1 MRWVFRNIATMLPR
15 FASKLRVK
23 RPLFFALFLSQH
35 SRLLRTDRLQ
45 KGQKMRRSLFKFF
58 AISSAIVF
66 SMSSLTTHAAD
77 DDDAEEKASSGNT
90 VLDSRPLPRAD
101 VPDPLKSWI
110 PWVLKDQP
118 ALSCPFAY
126 NASQDRRC
134 VWPGKVALALN
145 GRSGGT
151 FSYQVDVF
159 AAAYVDLPGSEQAWP
174 QAVMANGKPIE
185 VTGSAPRVLLP
196 VGSHKITGS
205 FVWSTPP
212 ESLSLPNAV
221 GLVELTMNGKTVA
234 QPNLGDNGQLW
245 LAQDADGSDR
255 ATASQLTVRINRLID
270 DTIPARVTTQL
281 ELVASGKN
289 QEVVLPNAVLNG
301 FIPIELKS
309 GLPARVEA
317 DGKLRVQVRAGRWE
331 IMLVARNQ
339 ETLMSLAS
347 PFKRTVD
354 SITAT
359 AAPTPTS
366 AEAKSVA
373 AASPTPATASPN
385 KPSNIVL
392 PTEEVWAFQA
402 HNELRLVTPEGL
414 APVDPAQTTLPQ
426 AWRRFPS
433 FVVQGNDT
441 LKLNES
447 KRGDPQPAPDRLAL
461 RRNIWLDFDGRG
473 YTVQDNI
480 SGSMN
485 SSWRME
491 MPAPS
496 VLGRA
501 AVAGADQFITALAD
515 PKKPAGD
522 GNPAIVGIEVR
533 RGQASVI
540 ADSRIETDSKKL
552 SAVGW
557 RNDFNSVAATLHLPP
572 GWRLIATQGTDASRT
587 AWVAKWTLLDLFLLL
602 MVALSFGRLF
612 GVKWGVIAL
621 AGITLAYHE
630 VGVPIAP
637 WLVALGAIAL
647 IRVLPKDGKFAKF
660 VQAGRVLALL
670 AVALTLLPFM
680 VSQVRQAM
688 YPVLE
693 KKIQTVYSEEG
704 YGRNRVQSNNMN
716 MEMQQAPVAAAVPAP
731 EVQMEI
737 AQKRAEKIE
746 VTGSKMDT
754 NAVKDK
760 SWMLSKQNAQFRLD
774 NYDSKAMIQTG
785 PGLPG
790 WTWNSHELTWS
801 GPVEQSQQLSLWLVS
816 PFWNSVLRI
825 LCVVLLGAMLLCIL
839 ELIKRWPI
847 GLTPKSGEPFYFAS
861 LTAEL
866 GKRNTAAS
874 AAILAASAVAMV
886 ALSLTKAPSAQAQ
899 LPTPELL
906 DQLKGRLTVA
916 PSCLPQCASIPRMSV
931 NAAGDAI
938 SLRLEIHAS
947 EDVAVPLPGGA
958 KEWRAQ
964 QVLVNGK
971 AASALQRDSEGTLWV
986 QVLRGVQQVQLIG
999 TSNELDVI
1007 AFALPLKP
1015 NRVDSQLNGWTLD
1028 GVSDNGQADNSLT
1041 LSRVAGNKKRA
1052 DGNPNGG
1059 DAKQGSIAPFFLV
1072 ERTLS
1077 LGLQWQVT
1085 TRVVRLSPSNTPA
1098 SLEVALLDG
1107 ESITTPEPRAEKGKA
1122 LVSMAP
1128 QTTEVVWESTLKESP
1143 EVTLVAS
1150 KQSNQFEVWQL
1161 NPGTQWHFTLSG
1173 IAVTAHQEDSRWSP
1187 KWQPWPGETV
1197 KIAVSRPTGVQGQ
1210 TLTVDGTLVTVKP
1223 GSRATDTTF
1232 TTTLRS
1238 SRGGQHVILLPE
1250 GAALQNVDIN
1260 GQSQPIRLVGREVRL
1275 PLVPGTQQVKI
1286 TWREAT
1292 GIGARFT
1299 TPQVNVNAP
1308 SVNARIQLIMPSDR
1322 WTLFV
1327 GGPAIGPAVL
1337 IWGVLIVMIA
1347 VAYALGRVKLTPL
1360 KMLQWALLGIGFTQV
1375 HPIAGAIFVGWLFI
1389 LGIRKTHWPAVP
1401 NWLFNLGQ
1409 IAIVGW
1415 TAIALAIL
1423 VWSVSRGLLG
1433 SPNMQIA
1440 GNGATAQ
1447 LLSWFADRAGPELPT
1462 AWVISVPLWLYRG
1475 LMLLWALWLAYALLQ
1490 WLKWGWTCF
1499 TKEGYWRALEKKPSA
1514 DRKATKG
1521 GVDARNNNQADDV
1534 LAENAAPQT
1543 TEPKA

>member
-1 MRWVFRNIATMLPR
+1 
-15 FASKLRVK
+15 
-23 RPLFFALFLSQH
+23 
-35 SRLLRTDRLQ
+35 
-45 KGQKMRRSLFKFF
+45 MRRSLFKFF
-58 AISSAIVF
+58 AISTAIVC
-66 SMSSLTTHAAD
+66 SILSQATQAA

-118 ALSCPFAY
+118 SLSCPFAY

-145 GRSGGT
+145 GKSGGT

-174 QAVMANGKPIE
+174 QAVLANGKPIE

-221 GLVELTMNGKTVA
+221 GLVELTMNGKVVA

-245 LAQDADGSDR
+245 LAQDSDGGDR
-255 ATASQLTVRINRLID
+255 TTASQLTVRVNRLID
-270 DTIPARVTTQL
+270 DSIPARITTQL

-317 DGKLRVQVRAGRWE
+317 DEKLRVQVRAGRWE
-331 IMLVARNQ
+331 IMVVARNQ
-339 ETLMSLAS
+339 EPLMSLAS
-347 PFKRTVD
+347 PFKRAAD
-354 SITAT
+354 S
-359 AAPTPTS
+359 AAPASIS

-373 AASPTPATASPN
+373 AASAN

-480 SGSMN
+480 TGSMN

-557 RNDFNSVAATLHLPP
+557 RKDFNSVAATLHLPP

-621 AGITLAYHE
+621 TGITLAYHE

-704 YGRNRVQSNNMN
+704 YGRNRAQNNNMN
-716 MEMQQAPVAAAVPAP
+716 MDMQQAPIAAAAPVPAP
-731 EVQMEI
+731 EVMVQEMD
-737 AQKRAEKIE
+737 AQASLKQLNKIE
-746 VTGSKMDT
+746 VTGSKIDYY
-754 NAVKDK
+754 AVKDK
-760 SWMLSKQNAQFRLD
+760 SSMLSKQNAQFRLD

-801 GPVEQSQQLSLWLVS
+801 GPVEQNQQLSLWLVS

-839 ELIKRWPI
+839 ELIKRWPM
-847 GLTPKSGEPFYFAS
+847 GLTPKSGEPFDFAS
-861 LTAEL
+861 LTAGL
-866 GKRNTAAS
+866 GKRNAARNTN
-874 AAILAASAVAMV
+874 AKDAGDAPPVVNSAVIAVFMAACAV
-886 ALSLTKAPSAQAQ
+886 ALSTLVHTPQAQAQ

-947 EDVAVPLPGGA
+947 EEVAVPLPGGA

-964 QVLVNGK
+964 QVLINGK

-986 QVLRGVQQVQLIG
+986 QVSRGVQQVQLIG
-999 TSNELDVI
+999 SSNELDVI

-1041 LSRVAGNKKRA
+1041 LSRVAGNKKRT
-1052 DGNPNGG
+1052 DGSTNGG

-1077 LGLQWQVT
+1077 LGLQWQVS

-1238 SRGGQHVILLPE
+1238 SRGGQHMILLPE

-1337 IWGVLIVMIA
+1337 IWGVLIVLIA

-1375 HPIAGAIFVGWLFI
+1375 HPIAGAIFVGWLFV
-1389 LGIRKTHWPAVP
+1389 LGVRRTHWPAVP

-1462 AWVISVPLWLYRG
+1462 AWVMSVPLWFYRG

-1499 TKEGYWRALEKKPSA
+1499 TTDGYWRALEKKPSTDKKVA
-1514 DRKATKG
+1514 KERSEASI
-1521 GVDARNNNQADDV
+1521 NNQAGDV
-1534 LAENAAPQT
+1534 LAANAAPHT